1 MDQQAPRDS
10 AVGHEPQGIRGRQH
24 SVIPDRGFAGL
35 TRARLRTPLI
45 AVVEGWA
52 LGGESEMALAR
63 DLIVAA
69 EDAAFGLPEA
79 TSA

>member
-1 MDQQAPRDS
+1 MDQQAPRDP
-10 AVGHEPQGIRGRQH
+10 AVGHEPQGIRGNTP
-24 SVIPDRGFAGL
+24 VIPGRGFAGL

-52 LGGESEMALAR
+52 LGGDTEMALAC

-79 TSA
+79 TPA